1 MPVQGAEQT
10 EHAPV
15 GGLFAQV
22 SRGMRRLVWRLA
34 WPVAAE
40 RLALSV
46 LAAVDAALVGRYVGA
61 DGVAAVG
68 VGTLL
73 LWLPL
78 VGAFGG
84 EVAVTA
90 LVARDTG
97 RGAPEDAVRSL
108 HAGTVAAALWGL
120 LCGLALALG
129 AGGML
134 RLMGVEP
141 AIVPLGKEFLI
152 PAAAG
157 VPFLLLMYAA
167 NGALRGVGNTLWPM
181 LALLVVN
188 VVNFAVTVGLISGVF
203 GVRLG
208 TMASGIGYAAA
219 GVTGAALALAMVL
232 HGSGGLRYRVPRG
245 AWLPRSFEM
254 RRFLRLAV
262 PITLEELQFIVA
274 FLLYTRIIARAGSDA
289 LAAHTVALRAL
300 EIVIVPGFALG
311 TAATAL
317 VGQALGM
324 GRADLATRSALAA
337 RALSL
342 VTLVV
347 MSAVLAATAPWS
359 PRLFVDDP
367 AVVATTTRLLLIF
380 ALALPGIGVAAAL
393 AGALRGAGDV
403 RFVLIATSACTWLVR
418 LPVAWVCAVLLGWGA
433 PGAWLGAVAENNLRA
448 VVVTGRFSSGRWTR
462 IEA

>member
-1 MPVQGAEQT
+1 
-10 EHAPV
+10 
-15 GGLFAQV
+15 
-22 SRGMRRLVWRLA
+22 MRRLVLRLA

-78 VGAFGG
+78 VGAFGA
-84 EVAVTA
+84 EVGTTA
-90 LVARDTG
+90 LVARDAG
-97 RGAPEDAVRSL
+97 RNALEDAVRSL
-108 HAGTVAAALWGL
+108 HAAVVVALLWGL
-120 LCGLALALG
+120 GCGAALALG
-129 AGGML
+129 AGGAL
-134 RLMGVEP
+134 RLMGVE
-141 AIVPLGKEFLI
+141 ADVLSLGRQFLI

-157 VPFLLLMYAA
+157 MPFLLVMYAA
-167 NGALRGVGNTLWPM
+167 NGALRGMGNTLWPM

-188 VVNFAVTVGLISGVF
+188 VVNFVVTFGLISGVV

-208 TMASGIGYAAA
+208 TAASGIGYAAA
-219 GVTGAALALAMVL
+219 AVTGGLLALVL
-232 HGSGGLRYRVPRG
+232 VLRGWGGLRYRIGRG
-245 AWLPRSFEM
+245 AWAPRPSEV

-262 PITLEELQFIVA
+262 PVTLEELQFIVA
-274 FLLYTRIIARAGSDA
+274 FLLYTRIIARAGSEA
-289 LAAHTVALRAL
+289 LAAHAVAMRAL

-324 GRADLATRSALAA
+324 GRPDLAARSAVAA

-342 VTLVV
+342 LTLAL
-347 MSAVLAATAPWS
+347 MGGVLAGTSPWT
-359 PRLFVDDP
+359 PRLFVDDA
-367 AVVATTTRLLLIF
+367 AVVETTTRLLLIF
-380 ALALPGIGVAAAL
+380 ALALPGIGIASAL
-393 AGALRGAGDV
+393 TGALRGAGDV
-403 RFVLIATSACTWLVR
+403 RYVLLATSACTWLVR
-418 LPVAWVCAVLLGWGA
+418 LPVAWICAVVLGWGA

-448 VVVTGRFSSGRWTR
+448 VVVAGRFSSGRWSR
-462 IEA
+462 MEA